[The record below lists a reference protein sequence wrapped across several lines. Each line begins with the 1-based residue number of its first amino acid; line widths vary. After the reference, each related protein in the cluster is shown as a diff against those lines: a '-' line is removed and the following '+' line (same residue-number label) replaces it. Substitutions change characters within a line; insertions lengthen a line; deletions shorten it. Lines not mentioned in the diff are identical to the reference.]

1 MIKKLSV
8 LTLAALVIVVA
19 CKKSSTTPD
28 PNTLNITGKWTTYTD
43 ADWFKY
49 TGTDSIEDGG
59 NFASAPGSYWNMTS
73 NGLWISYD
81 PTETPPYDTLTYKT
95 IGTTEI
101 VLNSQDTLYVLKYST
116 DTLLICYTALSTD
129 GTGRSITEFD
139 TTGFVRQQ

>member
-1 MIKKLSV
+1 MIKKLSALSLIV
-8 LTLAALVIVVA
+8 LIVAVA
-19 CKKSSTTPD
+19 CKKSNNNS
-28 PNTLNITGKWTTYTD
+28 NTLNITGKWTSYYD

-59 NFASAPGSYWNMTS
+59 NFGAAPGSFWNITS

-101 VLNSQDTLYVLKYST
+101 VLNGLDTLHVLKYST
-116 DTLLICYTALSTD
+116 DSLLITYTNLGTD
-129 GTGRSITEFD
+129 GTGRSVTEFD
-139 TTGFVRQQ
+139 TTGFVREQ